1 MGTPHDCDQPDARR
15 VNGRPIDEPLPR
27 RLSGLAL
34 WLLVINGVVGA
45 GIFGLPTAAARY
57 AGDWSPWIFLACAV
71 LILPILLSFAEL
83 SSRFEGTGGP
93 MRYTEA
99 AFGPF
104 AGFLV
109 GWTYY
114 LARLTA
120 ASANLAL
127 LVAAFGHFWPAADAP
142 ATRLALLL
150 AASALLTGVTV
161 VGTRDA
167 IATLGGLT
175 LLKLLPLIALAVA
188 GIAWAGADL
197 RLLPGAD
204 TVPATGALGP
214 ALFLVFY
221 AYVGFESG
229 LVPAGESRNP
239 RRDVP
244 RALLLGLATV
254 ALLYFALQAVAL
266 ATVPE
271 LAQQERPLV
280 AAAAAIAGG
289 TGAAIVMF
297 AVVASVG
304 GNVASNLFS
313 TPRVT
318 YALALDGRL
327 PAPFARVSR
336 FGTPGVSIV
345 VFGVLVFLLAAG
357 GSFAWLAGLSVLT
370 RVLIYVACILAL
382 CVLRRRAPGEARAFP
397 GRRVYPWVGLVVCI
411 ALLTQ
416 VSPRDYVLVT
426 AVLALGSLMYAWAR
440 RRAR

>member
-1 MGTPHDCDQPDARR
+1 M
-15 VNGRPIDEPLPR
+15 NGRAGDEPLPR

-45 GIFGLPTAAARY
+45 GIFGLPAGAARL
-57 AGDWSPWIFLACAV
+57 AGAWSPWIFLACAA
-71 LILPILLSFAEL
+71 LILPIMLAFAEL
-83 SSRFEGTGGP
+83 ASRFEGTGGP
-93 MRYTEA
+93 IRYTEA

-104 AGFLV
+104 TGFLV

-142 ATRLALLL
+142 ATRFGLLL
-150 AASALLTGVTV
+150 AASALLTGITV

-175 LLKLLPLIALAVA
+175 VLKLLPLIALALA
-188 GIAWAGADL
+188 GIAWLGRDAWPA
-197 RLLPGAD
+197 PGAEAL
-204 TVPATGALGP
+204 PAVGTLGT

-229 LVPAGESRNP
+229 LVPAGEARNP

-244 RALLLGLATV
+244 RALLFGLATV
-254 ALLYFALQAVAL
+254 ATLYFALQAVVL
-266 ATVPE
+266 ATVPD
-271 LAQQERPLV
+271 LANEPRPLV
-280 AAAAAIAGG
+280 AAAAALAGG
-289 TGAAIVMF
+289 TGAVIVMF

-327 PAPFARVSR
+327 PAPLASVSR

-345 VFGVLVFLLAAG
+345 VFGVLMFGLAAG
-357 GSFAWLAGLSVLT
+357 GSFVWLAGLSVLT

-382 CVLRRRAPGEARAFP
+382 YVLRRRAPDEARSFP
-397 GRRVYPWVGLVVCI
+397 GRHFYPWIGLAVCV

-416 VSPRDYVLVT
+416 VTARDYVLVA
-426 AVLALGSLMYAWAR
+426 AVVALGSLMYAWAR
-440 RRAR
+440 RRAA